1 MEHITNRSEH
11 DQKCWLVF
19 FLLRLVDTVNHNSV
33 GPNGCNADKE
43 WKWGYSNRS
52 YCINDIIENR
62 KAMVCWCVISWVILQ
77 CQISNHI
84 WQFKAYP
91 RERIGIL
98 NLNQCTRRLLW
109 EFSLSNQMLSWRG
122 FDDMDVRWT
131 LKQRCVLARW
141 LHSFNRVTLML
152 KNARRTLDGFWNN
165 VMYW

>member
-1 MEHITNRSEH
+1 MEHITNRSDH

-19 FLLRLVDTVNHNSV
+19 FLLRLVDTVNHKSV

-98 NLNQCTRRLLW
+98 LWEDYCESLIFLIRCCLGVVLTIWTSDGRWNNGVYLPGACIHSIELLW
-109 EFSLSNQMLSWRG
+109 CLKMLEGR
-122 FDDMDVRWT
+122 
-131 LKQRCVLARW
+131 
-141 LHSFNRVTLML
+141 
-152 KNARRTLDGFWNN
+152 
-165 VMYW
+165 